1 MRQAVTD
8 MSYLINELGLSGRL
22 QYFHINTNARDF
34 HREQAAVIR
43 LRHVSRDLDLPTEM
57 TVLTA
62 LAPANVAAFGGTT
75 LEGEQWMVA
84 IDRAP
89 ASVGDLLDYFDDRG
103 ERLHTQRDTSAKI
116 LLTDEQ
122 LRAIY
127 ADAGAGPD
135 AEQIGFTSLLI
146 GLQAEAFGYPL
157 GDVVNNMNAQC
168 AFPDD
173 ADHDCE
179 GSFFGDIGAGWV
191 NRGPNGYAPDNSAD
205 DDESTDITVDEDRH
219 DKITLENP
227 DGSVW
232 TYVPYH
238 GDKYSPGET
247 GWILTITGPEPLD
260 QQSVSLTEVLGD
272 IAAMGLADTTAP
284 QLAIV
289 LTEAMAESLRNG
301 HAAAPKHP
309 NESDAAERLAEI
321 EAELAEAT
329 SSDRNAE
336 AVDDDA
342 PSPGGVPAPLIRP
355 TEGQTKE
362 EFAQDVVDTFQEF
375 IDDVNNAIES
385 SRTTEQRASDDAFGR
400 WRHEQNVWRAEQD
413 KAHSERETDQG
424 DDADETGVP

>member
-1 MRQAVTD
+1 

-43 LRHVSRDLDLPTEM
+43 LRHVSRALDLPTEM

-89 ASVGDLLDYFDDRG
+89 ASVGDLLDYFDERG
-103 ERLHTQRDTSAKI
+103 ERLHTQRDTSTKI

-146 GLQAEAFGYPL
+146 GLQAEAFGYPS

-168 AFPDD
+168 AFPAD
-173 ADHDCE
+173 ANHDCE
-179 GSFFGDIGAGWV
+179 GSFFGDMGAGWV

-205 DDESTDITVDEDRH
+205 DD
-219 DKITLENP
+219 
-227 DGSVW
+227 G
-232 TYVPYH
+232 
-238 GDKYSPGET
+238 
-247 GWILTITGPEPLD
+247 
-260 QQSVSLTEVLGD
+260 
-272 IAAMGLADTTAP
+272 
-284 QLAIV
+284 
-289 LTEAMAESLRNG
+289 
-301 HAAAPKHP
+301 
-309 NESDAAERLAEI
+309 
-321 EAELAEAT
+321 
-329 SSDRNAE
+329 
-336 AVDDDA
+336 A
-342 PSPGGVPAPLIRP
+342 PSPGGVPAPLMRP

-385 SRTTEQRASDDAFGR
+385 SRTTEQRDRDDAFGR
-400 WRHEQNVWRAEQD
+400 WRHEQNVWRAERD
-413 KAHSERETDQG
+413 KADQS
-424 DDADETGVP
+424 DAEDGRGAP

>member
-8 MSYLINELGLSGRL
+8 MSYLISGLGLSGRL
-22 QYFHINTNARDF
+22 QYFYINTKARDF
-34 HREQAAVIR
+34 DREQAAVIR
-43 LRHVSRDLDLPTEM
+43 MRHVSRDLDLPTEM

-62 LAPANVAAFGGTT
+62 LSPTNVAAFGGTT

-89 ASVGDLLDYFDDRG
+89 ASVGDLLDYFDERG

-127 ADAGAGPD
+127 ADSGAGPD
-135 AEQIGFTSLLI
+135 TEQIGFTSLLI

-173 ADHDCE
+173 ANHDCE

-191 NRGPNGYAPDNSAD
+191 NRGPNGYAPDNSTD
-205 DDESTDITVDEDRH
+205 GDESTDISVDEERH

-227 DGSVW
+227 DGSLW
-232 TYVPYH
+232 TYVAYH
-238 GDKYSPGET
+238 GDQYSPGET
-247 GWILTITGPEPLD
+247 GWILTITGSIYLD
-260 QQSVSLTEVLGD
+260 PQPVSLTEVLAD
-272 IAAMGLADTTAP
+272 IATWGLTETTAP

-301 HAAAPKHP
+301 HVADRRHP
-309 NESDAAERLAEI
+309 DESDAAERLAEI

-329 SSDRNAE
+329 SSDLNAE

-342 PSPGGVPAPLIRP
+342 PSPGGAPAPLMRP

-362 EFAQDVVDTFQEF
+362 EFADDF
-375 IDDVNNAIES
+375 IEAFKKRFGDVNNPDQSPAAV
-385 SRTTEQRASDDAFGR
+385 EQRDRDDAFGR

-413 KAHSERETDQG
+413 KADQG
-424 DDADETGVP
+424 DAADETGAP

>member
-1 MRQAVTD
+1 

-22 QYFHINTNARDF
+22 QYFHINTKARDF
-34 HREQAAVIR
+34 DREQAAVIR

-62 LAPANVAAFGGTT
+62 LAPTNVAAFGGTT
-75 LEGEQWMVA
+75 LKGEQWMVA

-173 ADHDCE
+173 ANHDCE

-191 NRGPNGYAPDNSAD
+191 NRGPNGYAADDSAD
-205 DDESTDITVDEDRH
+205 DEVPGDDESTDITVDEDRH

-227 DGSVW
+227 DGSIW

-238 GDKYSPGET
+238 GDQYSPGET
-247 GWILTITGPEPLD
+247 GWILTITGSIYLD
-260 QQSVSLTEVLGD
+260 PQPVSLTGVLGD
-272 IAAMGLADTTAP
+272 IATWGLTDTTAP

-301 HAAAPKHP
+301 HVADRRYPSEP
-309 NESDAAERLAEI
+309 YAAERLAQI
-321 EAELAEAT
+321 EAELAQAT

-342 PSPGGVPAPLIRP
+342 PSPGGVPAPLMRP

-362 EFAQDVVDTFQEF
+362 EFADDF
-375 IDDVNNAIES
+375 IEAFKKRFGDVNNPDQSPAAV
-385 SRTTEQRASDDAFGR
+385 EQRARDDAFGR

-413 KAHSERETDQG
+413 KADNDGDTDQG
-424 DDADETGVP
+424 DVEDGRGAP

>member
-1 MRQAVTD
+1 
-8 MSYLINELGLSGRL
+8 MSYLISELGLSGRL
-22 QYFHINTNARDF
+22 QYFHINTKARDF
-34 HREQAAVIR
+34 DREQAAVIR

-62 LAPANVAAFGGTT
+62 LAPTNVAAFGGTT
-75 LEGEQWMVA
+75 LKGEQWMVA

-168 AFPDD
+168 AFPAD

-191 NRGPNGYAPDNSAD
+191 NRGPNGYAPDNSTD
-205 DDESTDITVDEDRH
+205 DDESTDITVEEDRH

-227 DGSVW
+227 DGSLW
-232 TYVPYH
+232 TYVAYH
-238 GDKYSPGET
+238 GDQYSPGET
-247 GWILTITGPEPLD
+247 GWILTITGSINVDPQP
-260 QQSVSLTEVLGD
+260 VSLTEVLGD
-272 IAAMGLADTTAP
+272 IATWGLTDTTAP
-284 QLAIV
+284 QLSIV

-301 HAAAPKHP
+301 HVAAPKHP
-309 NESDAAERLAEI
+309 NEPDAAERLAEI
-321 EAELAEAT
+321 EAELAEARR
-329 SSDRNAE
+329 SDRNAE

-342 PSPGGVPAPLIRP
+342 PSPGGVPAPLMRP

-362 EFAQDVVDTFQEF
+362 EFADDFIEAFKKRFGDVDNPDQSPAAV
-375 IDDVNNAIES
+375 
-385 SRTTEQRASDDAFGR
+385 EQRDRDDAFGR

-413 KAHSERETDQG
+413 KAANEPDTDQG
-424 DDADETGVP
+424 DVEDGRGAP